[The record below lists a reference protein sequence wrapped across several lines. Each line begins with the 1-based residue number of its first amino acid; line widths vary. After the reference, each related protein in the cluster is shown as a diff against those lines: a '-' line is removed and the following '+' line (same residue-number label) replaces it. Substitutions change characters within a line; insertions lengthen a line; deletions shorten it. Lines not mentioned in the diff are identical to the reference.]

1 MKIMDSLRISNI
13 TNPLNPTLKVERN
26 FLSCLSEHQAEE
38 FGKYTEDLVL
48 NKGQHIYKKGD
59 TDKFIYYIKKGSVKQ
74 YSLSNTGKEIIKNI
88 LYPENLVGEEIFSK
102 ENIRTDF
109 AKVIDPEVVLTKIH
123 VDDLKSLV
131 QRFWEVNEVF
141 ISLLTKKLNRTQ
153 QRVAGL
159 IVDDARK
166 RIIDF
171 LKYNAVHK
179 GRKVGMELLIK
190 HSMTQ
195 QDIANYTGTSR
206 QTVTSILNDLKKTN
220 KIYFKRNSILIRDI
234 ASLA

>member
-1 MKIMDSLRISNI
+1 MESLRVNI
-13 TNPLNPTLKVERN
+13 NKTMSTNLQVEKS
-26 FLSCLSEHQAEE
+26 FFSCLSEHQLSELAK
-38 FGKYTEDLVL
+38 FTKDITL
-48 NKGQHIYKKGD
+48 NKGDHIYKKGD
-59 TDKFIYYIKKGSVKQ
+59 SDKFIYFIKKGSVKQ
-74 YSLSNTGKEIIKNI
+74 YSISNLGKEVIKNI
-88 LYPENLVGEEIFSK
+88 LYPENIIGEEIFGK
-102 ENIRTDF
+102 NDVRTDF

-131 QRFWEVNEVF
+131 QRFWEVNEAF
-141 ISLLTKKLNRTQ
+141 IGLLTKKLNRTQ

-171 LKYNAVHK
+171 LKYNAIHK

-206 QTVTSILNDLKKTN
+206 QTVTSILNDLRKTN

-234 ASLA
+234 SSLA

>member
-1 MKIMDSLRISNI
+1 MESLEFVKRK
-13 TNPLNPTLKVERN
+13 TLTSTDVDIQLGFFE
-26 FLSCLSEHQAEE
+26 CLSEHQQSELK
-38 FGKYTEDLVL
+38 KYTEQVVL
-48 NKGQHIYKKGD
+48 YKGSHIYKKGD
-59 TDKFIYYIKKGSVKQ
+59 QDKFIYFIQKGSVKQ
-74 YSLSNTGKEIIKNI
+74 YTLSTTGKEVIKNI
-88 LYPENLVGEEIFSK
+88 LYPDNLVGEEVFSK
-102 ENIRTDF
+102 EGIRNDY
-109 AKVIDPEVVLTKIH
+109 AKVIDPEVILVKIH
-123 VDDLKSLV
+123 VDDLRGLV
-131 QRFWEVNEVF
+131 QRYWEVNEAF
-141 ISLLTKKLNRTQ
+141 IGLLTKKLKRTQ

-179 GRKVGMELLIK
+179 GRKVGMEMLIK

-206 QTVTSILNDLKKTN
+206 QTVTSILNDLRKTN

>member
-1 MKIMDSLRISNI
+1 MESLKISNI
-13 TNPLNPTLKVERN
+13 SKPVNPALKVERS
-26 FLSCLSEHQAEE
+26 FLSCLSEHQAKE
-38 FGKYTEDLVL
+38 FEKYTEEVVL
-48 NKGQHIYKKGD
+48 HKGEHIYKKGD

-102 ENIRTDF
+102 DGVRSDF
-109 AKVIDPEVVLTKIH
+109 AKVIDPEVILTRMH
-123 VDDLKSLV
+123 VDDLRSLV
-131 QRFWEVNEVF
+131 QRYWEVNEAF
-141 ISLLTKKLNRTQ
+141 IGLLTKKLNRTQ
-153 QRVAGL
+153 QRISGL

-171 LKYNAVHK
+171 LKYNATHK

-206 QTVTSILNDLKKTN
+206 QTVTSILNDLRKTN

-234 ASLA
+234 ANLA

>member
-1 MKIMDSLRISNI
+1 MDSLRISNI